1 MNNRRKF
8 FKSLGLLSA
17 TALVGGLH
25 PKNSLAKTKIKWKMV
40 TSWPK
45 NFPGLGAGAET
56 LARYINKLSGGSL
69 EVKVFG
75 ANELVPPLGV
85 FDFVSSGGAEMGHSG
100 AYYWKGK
107 TEAAQFFSSVPFGMT
122 AQEMNS
128 WLYYGDGIKLWEEVY
143 ENFNL
148 IPRPAGN
155 TGVQM
160 GGWFN
165 KEILSVDDL
174 QGLKMRI
181 PGLGG
186 EVLARAGGSPQ
197 QLPLAEVYTA
207 LQTGVIDATEL
218 VGPYND
224 LAQSIHSVAKY
235 YYYPGWHEPGSTL
248 ETLIN
253 KDAWESLPPDLQ
265 EMIAVATRA
274 INEDMLSE
282 FTAKNNAA
290 LNVLIEE
297 HGVELRA
304 FPEDVISKLR
314 EISKGLVKESMQEN
328 DLSRRIYSSY
338 MEFLES
344 VENYHRISEQAFL
357 EARADAPTN

>member
-17 TALVGGLH
+17 TALVGGLY
-25 PKNSLAKTKIKWKMV
+25 PKNTSAKTKVKWKMV

-128 WLYYGDGIKLWEEVY
+128 WLYYGGGIKLWEEVY

-165 KEILSVDDL
+165 KEINTTNDL
-174 QGLKMRI
+174 KGLKMRI

-186 EVLARAGGSPQ
+186 EVLARAGGTPFT
-197 QLPLAEVYTA
+197 LAGAEIFTS
-207 LQTGVIDATEL
+207 LQTGVIDATEW

-224 LAQSIHSVAKY
+224 RAFGLHKAAKY
-235 YYYPGWHEPGSTL
+235 YYYPGWHEPGPSL
-248 ETLIN
+248 ECIIN
-253 KDAWESLPPDLQ
+253 KDAYNSLSDQ
-265 EMIAVATRA
+265 HKSIIDIACKAANVDMIS
-274 INEDMLSE
+274 DYM
-282 FTAKNNAA
+282 AKNYQA
-290 LNVLIEE
+290 LEFFKKEKVQIKQFPAEVL
-297 HGVELRA
+297 
-304 FPEDVISKLR
+304 SKLNKISD
-314 EISKGLVKESMQEN
+314 EILLELSQKDNLSKKVYDSYVN
-328 DLSRRIYSSY
+328 FLSRVRPWT
-338 MEFLES
+338 L
-344 VENYHRISEQAFL
+344 ISEDGYLSSFK
-357 EARADAPTN
+357 

>member
-25 PKNSLAKTKIKWKMV
+25 PKNSLAKSKIKWKMV

-143 ENFNL
+143 ANFNL

-165 KEILSVDDL
+165 KEINTTNDL
-174 QGLKMRI
+174 KGLKMRI

-186 EVLARAGGSPQ
+186 EVLARAGGTPFT
-197 QLPLAEVYTA
+197 LAGAEIFTS
-207 LQTGVIDATEL
+207 LQTGVIDATEW

-224 LAQSIHSVAKY
+224 RAFGLHKAAKY
-235 YYYPGWHEPGSTL
+235 YYYPGWHEPGPSL
-248 ETLIN
+248 ECIIN
-253 KDAWESLPPDLQ
+253 KDAYNSLSDQ
-265 EMIAVATRA
+265 HKSIIDIACKAANVDMIS
-274 INEDMLSE
+274 DYM
-282 FTAKNNAA
+282 AKNYQA
-290 LNVLIEE
+290 LEFFKKEKVQIKQFPAEVL
-297 HGVELRA
+297 
-304 FPEDVISKLR
+304 SKLNKISD
-314 EISKGLVKESMQEN
+314 EILLELSQKNNLSKKVYDSYVN
-328 DLSRRIYSSY
+328 FLSRVRPWT
-338 MEFLES
+338 L
-344 VENYHRISEQAFL
+344 ISE
-357 EARADAPTN
+357 DAYLSSFK

>member
-8 FKSLGLLSA
+8 FKSLGLLTA

-85 FDFVSSGGAEMGHSG
+85 FDFVSSGGAQMGHSG

-165 KEILSVDDL
+165 KEINTTNDL
-174 QGLKMRI
+174 KGLKMRI

-186 EVLARAGGSPQ
+186 EVLARAGGTPFT
-197 QLPLAEVYTA
+197 LAGAEIFTS
-207 LQTGVIDATEL
+207 LQTGVIDATEW

-224 LAQSIHSVAKY
+224 RAFGLHKAAKY
-235 YYYPGWHEPGSTL
+235 YYYPGWHEPGPSL
-248 ETLIN
+248 ECIIN
-253 KDAWESLPPDLQ
+253 KDAYNSLSDQ
-265 EMIAVATRA
+265 HKSIIDIACKAANVDMIS
-274 INEDMLSE
+274 DYM
-282 FTAKNNAA
+282 AKNYQA
-290 LNVLIEE
+290 LEFFKKEKVQIKQFPAEVL
-297 HGVELRA
+297 
-304 FPEDVISKLR
+304 SKLNKISD
-314 EISKGLVKESMQEN
+314 EILLELSQKNNLSKKVYG
-328 DLSRRIYSSY
+328 SY
-338 MEFLES
+338 VNFLNR
-344 VENYHRISEQAFL
+344 VRPWTLISE
-357 EARADAPTN
+357 DAYLSSFK

>member
-1 MNNRRKF
+1 MSNRRKF
-8 FKSLGLLSA
+8 FKSVGLATA
-17 TALVGGLH
+17 TALVSGLH
-25 PKNSLAKTKIKWKMV
+25 SNKLSAQPKIKWKMV

-56 LARYINKLSGGSL
+56 LATYINKLSGGSL
-69 EVKVFG
+69 TVKVYG

-85 FDFVSSGGAEMGHSG
+85 FDFVSSGGSEMGHSG

-143 ENFNL
+143 KDFNL

-165 KEILSVDDL
+165 KEINSTSDL
-174 QGLKMRI
+174 EGLKMRI

-186 EVLARAGGSPQ
+186 EVLARAGGTPFT
-197 QLPLAEVYTA
+197 LAGAEIFTS
-207 LQTGVIDATEL
+207 LQTGVIDATEW

-224 LAQSIHSVAKY
+224 RAFGLHKAAKY
-235 YYYPGWHEPGSTL
+235 YYYPGWHEPGPSL
-248 ETLIN
+248 ECIIN
-253 KDAWESLPPDLQ
+253 KDAYNELSDQHKTVIDLACKAANID
-265 EMIAVATRA
+265 MIS
-274 INEDMLSE
+274 DYMS
-282 FTAKNNAA
+282 KNYQA
-290 LNVLIEE
+290 LEYFKKENVQIKQ
-297 HGVELRA
+297 
-304 FPEDVISKLR
+304 FPKEV
-314 EISKGLVKESMQEN
+314 LVKLNQISNEILLE
-328 DLSRRIYSSY
+328 LSQKNKLSKKVYDSY
-338 MEFLES
+338 VNFLNR
-344 VENYHRISEQAFL
+344 VRPWTLISEDSYL
-357 EARADAPTN
+357 SSIK

>member
-56 LARYINKLSGGSL
+56 LARYINKFSGGSL
-69 EVKVFG
+69 EVQVFG

-143 ENFNL
+143 ESFNL

-165 KEILSVDDL
+165 KEINTTNDL
-174 QGLKMRI
+174 KGLKMRI

-186 EVLARAGGSPQ
+186 EVLARAGGTPFT
-197 QLPLAEVYTA
+197 LAGAEIFTS
-207 LQTGVIDATEL
+207 LQTGVIDATEW

-224 LAQSIHSVAKY
+224 RAFGLHKAAKY
-235 YYYPGWHEPGSTL
+235 YYYPGWHEPGPSL
-248 ETLIN
+248 ECIIN
-253 KDAWESLPPDLQ
+253 KDAYNSLSDQ
-265 EMIAVATRA
+265 HKSIIDIACKAANVDMIS
-274 INEDMLSE
+274 DYM
-282 FTAKNNAA
+282 AKNYQA
-290 LNVLIEE
+290 LEFFKKEKVQIKQFPAEVL
-297 HGVELRA
+297 
-304 FPEDVISKLR
+304 SKLNKISD
-314 EISKGLVKESMQEN
+314 EILLELSQKNNLSKKVYDSYVN
-328 DLSRRIYSSY
+328 FLSRVRPWT
-338 MEFLES
+338 L
-344 VENYHRISEQAFL
+344 ISE
-357 EARADAPTN
+357 DAYLSSFK

>member
-1 MNNRRKF
+1 MNDRRKF

-17 TALVGGLH
+17 TAIVGGLNA
-25 PKNSLAKTKIKWKMV
+25 KNSSAQSKIKWKMV

-69 EVKVFG
+69 KVKVFG

-165 KEILSVDDL
+165 KEINSTNDL
-174 QGLKMRI
+174 KGLKMRI

-186 EVLARAGGSPQ
+186 EVLARAGGTPFT
-197 QLPLAEVYTA
+197 LAGAEIFTS
-207 LQTGVIDATEL
+207 LQTGVIDATEW

-224 LAQSIHSVAKY
+224 RAFGLHKAARY
-235 YYYPGWHEPGSTL
+235 YYYPGWHEPGPSL
-248 ETLIN
+248 ECIIN
-253 KDAWESLPPDLQ
+253 KDAYSSLSDQ
-265 EMIAVATRA
+265 HKSIIDIACKAANVDMISDYMSKNYQALEFFKKEKVQIKRFPTEVLTKLNK
-274 INEDMLSE
+274 ISDEILLELSQ
-282 FTAKNNAA
+282 KNN
-290 LNVLIEE
+290 L
-297 HGVELRA
+297 
-304 FPEDVISKLR
+304 SKKVYD
-314 EISKGLVKESMQEN
+314 SYVN
-328 DLSRRIYSSY
+328 FLSRVRPWT
-338 MEFLES
+338 L
-344 VENYHRISEQAFL
+344 ISEDGYLSSFKK
-357 EARADAPTN
+357 

>member
-56 LARYINKLSGGSL
+56 LAGYINKLSGGSL

-165 KEILSVDDL
+165 KEINTTNDL
-174 QGLKMRI
+174 KGLKMRI

-186 EVLARAGGSPQ
+186 EVLARAGGTPFT
-197 QLPLAEVYTA
+197 LAGAEIFTS
-207 LQTGVIDATEL
+207 LQTGVIDATEW

-224 LAQSIHSVAKY
+224 RAFGLHKAAKY
-235 YYYPGWHEPGSTL
+235 YYYQGWHEPGPSL
-248 ETLIN
+248 ECIIN
-253 KDAWESLPPDLQ
+253 KDAYNSLSDQ
-265 EMIAVATRA
+265 HKSIIDIACKAANVDMIS
-274 INEDMLSE
+274 DYM
-282 FTAKNNAA
+282 AKNYQA
-290 LNVLIEE
+290 LEFFKKEKVQIKQFPAEVL
-297 HGVELRA
+297 
-304 FPEDVISKLR
+304 SKLNKISD
-314 EISKGLVKESMQEN
+314 EILLELSQKNNLSKKVYDSYVN
-328 DLSRRIYSSY
+328 FLSRVRPWT
-338 MEFLES
+338 L
-344 VENYHRISEQAFL
+344 ISE
-357 EARADAPTN
+357 DAYLSSFK

>member
-56 LARYINKLSGGSL
+56 LAKYINKLSGGSL

-143 ENFNL
+143 ANFNL

-165 KEILSVDDL
+165 KEINTTNDL
-174 QGLKMRI
+174 KGLKMRI

-186 EVLARAGGSPQ
+186 EVLARAGGTPFT
-197 QLPLAEVYTA
+197 LAGAEIFTS
-207 LQTGVIDATEL
+207 LQTGVIDATEW

-224 LAQSIHSVAKY
+224 RAFGLHKAAKY
-235 YYYPGWHEPGSTL
+235 YYYPGWHEPGPSL
-248 ETLIN
+248 ECIIN
-253 KDAWESLPPDLQ
+253 KDAYNSLTDQ
-265 EMIAVATRA
+265 NKSIIDIACKAANVDMIS
-274 INEDMLSE
+274 DYM
-282 FTAKNNAA
+282 AKNYQA
-290 LNVLIEE
+290 LEFFKKEKVQIKQFPAEVL
-297 HGVELRA
+297 
-304 FPEDVISKLR
+304 SKLNKISD
-314 EISKGLVKESMQEN
+314 EILLELSQKNNLSKKVYDSYVN
-328 DLSRRIYSSY
+328 FLS
-338 MEFLES
+338 S
-344 VENYHRISEQAFL
+344 VRPWTLISE
-357 EARADAPTN
+357 DAYLSSFK

>member
-25 PKNSLAKTKIKWKMV
+25 TKNSLAKTKIKWKMV

-165 KEILSVDDL
+165 KEINTTNDL
-174 QGLKMRI
+174 KGLKMRI

-186 EVLARAGGSPQ
+186 EVLARAGGTPFT
-197 QLPLAEVYTA
+197 LAGAEIFTS
-207 LQTGVIDATEL
+207 LQTGVIDATEW

-224 LAQSIHSVAKY
+224 RAFGLHKAAKY
-235 YYYPGWHEPGSTL
+235 YYYPGWHEPGPSL
-248 ETLIN
+248 ECIIN
-253 KDAWESLPPDLQ
+253 KDAYNSLSDQ
-265 EMIAVATRA
+265 HKSIIDIACKAANVDMIS
-274 INEDMLSE
+274 DYM
-282 FTAKNNAA
+282 AKNYQA
-290 LNVLIEE
+290 LEFFKKEKVQIKQFPAEVL
-297 HGVELRA
+297 
-304 FPEDVISKLR
+304 SKLNQFSD
-314 EISKGLVKESMQEN
+314 EILLELSQKNNLSKKVYDSYIN
-328 DLSRRIYSSY
+328 FLSRVRPWT
-338 MEFLES
+338 L
-344 VENYHRISEQAFL
+344 ISE
-357 EARADAPTN
+357 DAYLSSFK

>member
-17 TALVGGLH
+17 TALVGGLN

-85 FDFVSSGGAEMGHSG
+85 FDFVSSGGSEMGHSG

-165 KEILSVDDL
+165 KEINTTNDL
-174 QGLKMRI
+174 KGLKMRI

-186 EVLARAGGSPQ
+186 EVLARAGGTPFT
-197 QLPLAEVYTA
+197 LAGAEIFTS
-207 LQTGVIDATEL
+207 LQTGVIDATEW

-224 LAQSIHSVAKY
+224 RAFGLHKAAKY
-235 YYYPGWHEPGSTL
+235 YYYPGWHEPGPSL
-248 ETLIN
+248 ECIIN
-253 KDAWESLPPDLQ
+253 KDAYNSLSDQ
-265 EMIAVATRA
+265 HKSIIDIACKAANVDMIS
-274 INEDMLSE
+274 DYM
-282 FTAKNNAA
+282 AKNYLA
-290 LNVLIEE
+290 LEFFKKEKVQIKQFPAEVL
-297 HGVELRA
+297 
-304 FPEDVISKLR
+304 SKLNKISD
-314 EISKGLVKESMQEN
+314 EILLEVSQKNNLSKKVY
-328 DLSRRIYSSY
+328 DSY
-338 MEFLES
+338 VNFLNR
-344 VENYHRISEQAFL
+344 VRPWTLISEDGYLSSFK
-357 EARADAPTN
+357 

>member
-69 EVKVFG
+69 KVKVFG

-165 KEILSVDDL
+165 KEINTTNDL
-174 QGLKMRI
+174 KGLKMRI

-186 EVLARAGGSPQ
+186 EVLARAGGTPFT
-197 QLPLAEVYTA
+197 LAGAEIFTS
-207 LQTGVIDATEL
+207 LQTGVIDATEW

-224 LAQSIHSVAKY
+224 RAFGLHKAAKY
-235 YYYPGWHEPGSTL
+235 YYYPGWHEPGPSL
-248 ETLIN
+248 ECIIN
-253 KDAWESLPPDLQ
+253 KDAYNSLSDQ
-265 EMIAVATRA
+265 HKSIIVIACKAANVDMIS
-274 INEDMLSE
+274 DYM
-282 FTAKNNAA
+282 AKNYQA
-290 LNVLIEE
+290 LEFFKKEKVQIKQFPAEVL
-297 HGVELRA
+297 
-304 FPEDVISKLR
+304 SKLNKISD
-314 EISKGLVKESMQEN
+314 EILLELSQKNNLSKKVYDSYVN
-328 DLSRRIYSSY
+328 FLSRVRPWT
-338 MEFLES
+338 L
-344 VENYHRISEQAFL
+344 ISE
-357 EARADAPTN
+357 DAYLSSFK